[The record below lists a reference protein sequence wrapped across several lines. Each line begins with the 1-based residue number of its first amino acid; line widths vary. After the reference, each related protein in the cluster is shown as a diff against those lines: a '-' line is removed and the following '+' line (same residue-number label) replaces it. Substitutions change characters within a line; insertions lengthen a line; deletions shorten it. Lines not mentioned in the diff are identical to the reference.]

1 MRFVPHTEE
10 ERQEMLRVIG
20 VERVE
25 DLFADVPEAYRFPPL
40 NLPQPLTEME
50 VRWELEALAEANIHT
65 GQYACFL
72 GAGAYRHFIP
82 AVIDEL
88 LRRGEFYTAYTP
100 YQPEISQGT
109 LQAMFEFQSMICA
122 LTGMEVSNAS
132 HYDGS
137 SALAEAVLMALRLT
151 RGERPKVLLFPT
163 IHPEY
168 RAVVRTYVQHL
179 DVRLEGD
186 SGWTI
191 AQLRQPLLLLEE
203 LEARL
208 DAETA
213 ALVIPYP
220 DFLGRVLP
228 PARLR
233 ETADR
238 VHRAGA
244 LLIAVVNP
252 IALALFEPPG
262 SWGAD
267 IVVGEGQPLG
277 IPLSFG
283 GPYLGIMATRMAFVR
298 QLPGRIVGETVDLE
312 GRRGYVLTLSTREQ
326 HIRREKATSNITTN
340 VGLMALAATIYL
352 SVMGKHGL
360 RQVASLCYHK
370 AHYLA
375 ERIAA
380 LPGYEVWR
388 EHPFFHEFV
397 VRTPRPVAEINRI
410 LYEDYQILGGYDL
423 GQADPELGGHML
435 LCATEMNT
443 REEIDALVEALREI
457 GAPSTK

>member
-1 MRFVPHTEE
+1 MRFLPHTEA

-20 VERVE
+20 VERIE

-40 NLPQPLTEME
+40 NLPEPLTELE
-50 VRWELEALAEANIHT
+50 ARWELEALAEANAHV

-72 GAGAYRHFIP
+72 GAGAYHHFIP
-82 AVIDEL
+82 AVVDEL

-100 YQPEISQGT
+100 YQPEVSQGT
-109 LQAMFEFQSMICA
+109 LQAMFEFQSMVCA
-122 LTGMEVSNAS
+122 LTGMEVANAS

-163 IHPEY
+163 LHPEY

-186 SGWTI
+186 EP
-191 AQLRQPLLLLEE
+191 QPLERLRQPLALLED
-203 LEARL
+203 LEGRL
-208 DAETA
+208 DEATA
-213 ALVIPYP
+213 ALVVPYP

-228 PARLR
+228 SARLR
-233 ETADR
+233 ETAER

-244 LLIAVVNP
+244 LLIAVINP

-262 SWGAD
+262 AWGAD

-283 GPYLGIMATRMAFVR
+283 GPYLGLMATRMAFVR
-298 QLPGRIVGETVDLE
+298 QLPGRLVGETVDGE

-340 VGLMALAATIYL
+340 VGLMALAATVYL
-352 SVMGKHGL
+352 SALGRHGL
-360 RQVASLCYHK
+360 RQVARLCYHK

-375 ERIAA
+375 DRIAA
-380 LPGYEVWR
+380 LPGHEVWR

-397 VRTPRPVAEINRI
+397 VRLPRPVPEVLRL
-410 LYEDYQILGGYDL
+410 LYEDYQIIGGYDL
-423 GQADPELGGHML
+423 GRADPALEGHML

-443 REEIDALVEALREI
+443 REELDALVEALAEI
-457 GAPSTK
+457 GAAAS

>member
-1 MRFVPHTEE
+1 MRFIPHTEE

-20 VERVE
+20 VERIE

-40 NLPQPLTEME
+40 NLPPPLTELE
-50 VRWELEALAEANIHT
+50 ARWELEALAEANTHA

-82 AVIDEL
+82 AVVDEL

-100 YQPEISQGT
+100 YQPEVSQGT

-122 LTGMEVSNAS
+122 LTGMEVANAS

-151 RGERPKVLLFPT
+151 RGERPRILLFPT

-186 SGWTI
+186 EGWTRE
-191 AQLRQPLLLLEE
+191 QLREPLAVLEA

-208 DAETA
+208 DGETA

-244 LLIAVVNP
+244 LLIAVINP

-267 IVVGEGQPLG
+267 IVVGEGQPWG
-277 IPLSFG
+277 SP
-283 GPYLGIMATRMAFVR
+283 
-298 QLPGRIVGETVDLE
+298 
-312 GRRGYVLTLSTREQ
+312 
-326 HIRREKATSNITTN
+326 
-340 VGLMALAATIYL
+340 
-352 SVMGKHGL
+352 
-360 RQVASLCYHK
+360 
-370 AHYLA
+370 
-375 ERIAA
+375 
-380 LPGYEVWR
+380 
-388 EHPFFHEFV
+388 
-397 VRTPRPVAEINRI
+397 
-410 LYEDYQILGGYDL
+410 
-423 GQADPELGGHML
+423 
-435 LCATEMNT
+435 
-443 REEIDALVEALREI
+443 
-457 GAPSTK
+457 